1 MAFKIWDS
9 LVFYSWNY
17 PRAIKLQQQRVEM
30 VQTRQKANVAFICMN
45 VPMWKYQRLLD
56 LMKNDHRFVV
66 KVFLSPSVAYAQD
79 QQQSDLEDM
88 RRFFQGR
95 NVEYVDYDF
104 LHPCDIKAEFD
115 PDIIFYP
122 QPYEHLLT
130 PLHDCTHF
138 YDRLV
143 CFYPYSFMTGK
154 GKLTYDSHFHNLAW
168 RLYYPNEEIR
178 HEAQVTAWNK
188 GRNVRIVGHPNG
200 DDFAF
205 WDGTDPW
212 KPMNDGR
219 PRKRI
224 IWAPHFSFDDKFG
237 QLPRGNFLW
246 MAHFML
252 DLAQRYQ
259 EFVQIAFKPHPRLL
273 TELYAHPEW
282 GKQRTDEYYQMW
294 EDMPN
299 TQLEKGTYVDLF
311 MSSDAMIHDS
321 ASFVIEYLYTHKP
334 VMFVSR
340 DINHFL
346 TGQIDLSC
354 EAFKQLYVGKDER
367 EILDFVDSV
376 VLGGED
382 PMQSQR
388 MAFYERY
395 LMPPGGQSVAQNT
408 LDDIVKSLALSLD

>member
-9 LVFYSWNY
+9 LVFYTWNY
-17 PRAIKLQQQRVEM
+17 PRAIKLQQQRVEL
-30 VQTRQKANVAFICMN
+30 VRSRQKANVAFICMN

-56 LMKNDHRFVV
+56 LMKIDHRFEV
-66 KVFLSPSVAYAQD
+66 KVFLSPSIAYAQD
-79 QQQSDLEDM
+79 QRESDLEDM
-88 RRFFQGR
+88 CRYFREH
-95 NVEYVDYDF
+95 NVEYVDYDT

-130 PLHDCTHF
+130 LLHDCTHF
-138 YDRLV
+138 YDRLI

-205 WDGTDPW
+205 WDGSDPW
-212 KPMNDGR
+212 KPMTDGR

-273 TELYAHPEW
+273 SELYAHPEW

-311 MSSDAMIHDS
+311 MSSDALIHDS

-346 TGQIDLSC
+346 TGQIDLSR
-354 EAFKQLYVGKDER
+354 EAFEQLYIGKDER
-367 EILDFVDSV
+367 EIIDFVDNV
-376 VLGGED
+376 VLGSDD
-382 PMQSQR
+382 PMLSQR
-388 MAFYERY
+388 MAFYERH

-408 LDDIVKSLALSLD
+408 LDDIVKSLGLSSE